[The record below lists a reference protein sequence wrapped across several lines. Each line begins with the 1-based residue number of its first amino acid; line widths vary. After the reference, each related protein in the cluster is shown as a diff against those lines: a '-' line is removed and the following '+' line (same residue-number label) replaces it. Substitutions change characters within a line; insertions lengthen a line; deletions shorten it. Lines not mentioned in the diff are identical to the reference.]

1 MPCARRSQNNTGNG
15 QLIRAAC
22 TQGWALTCVG
32 FSTQDGAVPPRKNCC
47 NYREQ
52 SWQQGN
58 TEGIRAA
65 SPAVPRKVRCA
76 SHCPLFLAMQSAEG
90 LARNCPQVCRSPAF
104 KRLPSLWNRHREQS
118 RDADL
123 DAVQHGCTIP
133 NSGDGIEAVDNHDLR
148 LAGDVVPELP
158 RPVVVRAAG
167 KAGKM
172 KRPPPQAGASA
183 HLLCTIACRGPCSER
198 GKLTSSSRRRI
209 ECNAAAAT
217 NRGVNVRSAF
227 ALPTAWPTTQPRTSA
242 DPSLI

>member
-1 MPCARRSQNNTGNG
+1 MVPCLRARIAAITENRAGNKATPKESGRQARRYLEKCGARRTVLCSLQCN
-15 QLIRAAC
+15 LPRDSHVFAPKFAAV
-22 TQGWALTCVG
+22 L
-32 FSTQDGAVPPRKNCC
+32 
-47 NYREQ
+47 
-52 SWQQGN
+52 
-58 TEGIRAA
+58 
-65 SPAVPRKVRCA
+65 
-76 SHCPLFLAMQSAEG
+76 HL
-90 LARNCPQVCRSPAF
+90 
-104 KRLPSLWNRHREQS
+104 RLLSLWNRHREQS